1 MTLSTWLNHLLP
13 SFLQRIVILTVF
25 HGSLGVQWR
34 CYNAL
39 LEQKLSE
46 IRFIEED
53 KKNRVTL
60 HTSLIPQDGPAQC
73 QETPSWTMISPTGR
87 NENACLLMQDSAK
100 ESLFFPTPS
109 RVLSC
114 ELYDWVAMSGWENS
128 S

>member
-25 HGSLGVQWR
+25 HGSPGVQWR

-60 HTSLIPQDGPAQC
+60 HTSLSPQDGPAQC